1 MNQPNYHF
9 ELLIS
14 GFGTVL
20 AMVIGAF
27 ALWGAV
33 WFPWDIIKGES
44 NSIMVALFFLPLI
57 YTTGIVTDR
66 FTDILLGRWWIK
78 DISQKH
84 FGDDDSAYMRAR
96 TIVYARS
103 ESIKTVFE
111 YSRTRIR
118 ILRCWMLNSLLIG
131 LAALMFIWV
140 SPKAIS
146 GSPEEPFCYFV
157 CQNRASLSLVVIVM
171 TVFSVLIS
179 FYSWRNMTD
188 AECRN
193 LKYQS
198 KLLEEM
204 NVHK

>member
-27 ALWGAV
+27 AFWGSV
-33 WFPWDIIKGES
+33 WFPWDLLKGES
-44 NSIMVALFFLPLI
+44 NSILVALFFLPLI

-66 FTDILLGRWWIK
+66 FTDILLGKWWIK
-78 DISQKH
+78 DINLKY
-84 FGDDDSAYMRAR
+84 FGNEPMAYMRAR

-111 YSRTRIR
+111 YSRIRIR
-118 ILRCWMLNSLLIG
+118 ILRCWMFNSFIIGVASLL
-131 LAALMFIWV
+131 FIWV
-140 SPKAIS
+140 SPKAIP
-146 GSPEEPFCYFV
+146 GSPEEPFCNFV
-157 CQNRASLSLVVIVM
+157 CQQQLSLSLTVILM
-171 TVFSVLIS
+171 TIFSVVVS
-179 FYSWRNMTD
+179 FISWRAMTEG
-188 AECRN
+188 ECRN
-193 LKYQS
+193 LKFQS

-204 NVHK
+204 EIKR